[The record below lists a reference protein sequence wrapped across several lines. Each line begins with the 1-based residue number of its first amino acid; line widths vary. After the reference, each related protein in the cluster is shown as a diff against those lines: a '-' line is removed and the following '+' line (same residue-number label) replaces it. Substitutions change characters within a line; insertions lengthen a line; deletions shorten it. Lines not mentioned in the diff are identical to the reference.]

1 MQVRELWAHAPALV
15 SAVEDAASIG
25 AGRHV
30 SLPRVPAPASDSG
43 GRAGKGAAVA
53 GPELQVRL
61 ARCLSCA
68 HAAESRGSALCHRLH
83 RSACHLHDGHAGHA
97 CRSVLRSCVAT
108 PCVDLAWC
116 AQAGEELSSCCEFVA
131 CTLLELWTCVK
142 FGLMYALGVVA
153 GHSASGDRHQQP
165 NDSFL

>member
-1 MQVRELWAHAPALV
+1 MRELWAHAPALV

-68 HAAESRGSALCHRLH
+68 HAAESRGSASRG
-83 RSACHLHDGHAGHA
+83 SAIGCIALPVTCMTVMQVMHA
-97 CRSVLRSCVAT
+97 
-108 PCVDLAWC
+108 
-116 AQAGEELSSCCEFVA
+116 AQC
-131 CTLLELWTCVK
+131 
-142 FGLMYALGVVA
+142 
-153 GHSASGDRHQQP
+153 
-165 NDSFL
+165 